1 MNEVNI
7 QKFLE
12 QTEQYLNTNKQDL
25 LPEELNDI
33 IELYEDLTEE
43 LNRQQLAF
51 DLYN

>member
-12 QTEQYLNTNKQDL
+12 QTEQYLRTNNQDIP
-25 LPEELNDI
+25 PEELNDV

-43 LNRQQLAF
+43 LNRQQLAY